1 MPVIFKDKS
10 FLCHELENIQLSSQD
25 EKWIINLGG
34 KIIDNTGL
42 TRRNHIREINWQAS
56 NVWHDTLLFE
66 TEFDQPTKIQEV
78 PGN

>member
-1 MPVIFKDKS
+1 MPVIFKEKS
-10 FLCHELENIQLSSQD
+10 FFCHELENIQLSSQG

-42 TRRNHIREINWQAS
+42 TKRNQIRQINWKAS
-56 NVWHDTLLFE
+56 NAWHDNLLFE
-66 TEFDQPTKIQEV
+66 SEFDQPTKIQEV

>member
-10 FLCHELENIQLSSQD
+10 FLCHELENIQLSSQG

-42 TRRNHIREINWQAS
+42 TRRNQIRQINWQAS
-56 NVWHDTLLFE
+56 SVHNTLLFE